1 MHSKVIVMG
10 CSAGGIEALS
20 KLLEQFP
27 ANFKCPVIIV
37 QHLPADAPSQIVPV
51 LQRHSLIPLSHPV
64 DQQVIEEGNIY
75 IAPANKH
82 LLVMDGYFRLDS
94 GPKENRVRPSIDHLF
109 KSAAISYRDEAIGV
123 VLTGMLYDGAEGLA
137 AIKSKGG
144 IAIVQDPEDALFSSM
159 PEAAL
164 EKTEVDAI
172 LKLNEIVPRL
182 VELCPTPR
190 AA

>member
-51 LQRHSLIPLSHPV
+51 LQRHSLIPISHPI

-75 IAPANKH
+75 IAPANRH
-82 LLVMDGYFRLDS
+82 LLVMDGYFRLDG

-109 KSAAISYRDEAIGV
+109 KSAAISYRNEAIGV
-123 VLTGMLYDGAEGLA
+123 IMTGMLYDGAEGLA

-144 IAIVQDPEDALFSSM
+144 IAIVQDPKYALFSSM

-182 VELCPTPR
+182 VELCPTTR

>member
-144 IAIVQDPEDALFSSM
+144 IAIVQDPEEALFSSM

>member
-144 IAIVQDPEDALFSSM
+144 IAIVQDPKDALFSSM

-182 VELCPTPR
+182 VELCPTTR